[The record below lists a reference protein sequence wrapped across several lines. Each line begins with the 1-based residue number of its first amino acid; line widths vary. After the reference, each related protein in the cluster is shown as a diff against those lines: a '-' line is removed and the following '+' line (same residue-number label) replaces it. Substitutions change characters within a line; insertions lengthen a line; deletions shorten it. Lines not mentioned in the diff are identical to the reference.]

1 MWKYSKKIFKFRL
14 KNSEFELSVE
24 DNNRFVDK
32 MSNIGIDYLSFED
45 DVFSVIET
53 EELSELYIR

>member
-1 MWKYSKKIFKFRL
+1 
-14 KNSEFELSVE
+14 
-24 DNNRFVDK
+24 